1 MKGNFWTTEKS
12 HGLRFDAPLDDEL
25 NQSNESGELSKGQD
39 TGTTV
44 RVHVGG
50 MMGSGCGGAVARGN
64 NISGKAAVK
73 GMYV

>member
-1 MKGNFWTTEKS
+1 MNDGKIPWS
-12 HGLRFDAPLDDEL
+12 PFDAPLDDEL

-44 RVHVGG
+44 RVGG
-50 MMGSGCGGAVARGN
+50 MMGSGRGGAVARGN